1 MSDKQ
6 QDGIELTKEQK
17 QRRRSRSV
25 AIAIVLGLLVVL
37 FYIVTVVK
45 MGPAILN
52 RPI

>member
-1 MSDKQ
+1 MNEEPN
-6 QDGIELTKEQK
+6 GIKLTDEQK
-17 QRRRSRSV
+17 SRRRSRSV

-37 FYIVTVVK
+37 FYVVTVIK